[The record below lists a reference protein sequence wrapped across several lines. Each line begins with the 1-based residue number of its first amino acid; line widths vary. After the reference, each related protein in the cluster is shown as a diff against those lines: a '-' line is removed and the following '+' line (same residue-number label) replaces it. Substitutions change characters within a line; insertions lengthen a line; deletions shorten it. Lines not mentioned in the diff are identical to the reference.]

1 MDSTDL
7 FSKVQQAPPDPILG
21 TAEAY
26 KKDSSPDKVNLGVG
40 AYRTDEGV
48 PYVFKSVKEAERRIL
63 SDPSINKE
71 YLPMRGLDS
80 FNTLSRELLLTKSSP
95 AVQQSRVASIQT
107 ISGTGSLRLGA
118 EFLKSFFVTPAVYVS
133 NPTWGNHISIFKKA
147 GHEVREYPYWDGQ
160 TKGFNFQG
168 MLNCLA
174 QAPEYSVI
182 LLHVCAHNPTGV
194 DPTREQWQG
203 IANVMMERKLVPYFD
218 SAYQGFASGDLD
230 NDAYSVRYFVERGFQ
245 CLISQ
250 SYAKNMGLYGER
262 IGSLHVVCHNK
273 ETSGKVLSQ
282 LEILAR
288 IMYSNPPMHG
298 AYIAATILADQALT
312 TSWKAELAEVS
323 RRIIQMRH
331 KLVEE
336 LTKLKVPGDWS
347 HVTSQI
353 GMFSY
358 TGLSTAQCENLINKW
373 HCYLLKNGRI
383 SMSGIN
389 TKNVNYLARAIKDSV
404 DPQAKL

>member
-1 MDSTDL
+1 MEDL
-7 FSKVQQAPPDPILG
+7 FSQVQQAPPDPILG
-21 TAEAY
+21 TAEAF
-26 KKDSSPDKVNLGVG
+26 KKDTSRDKVNLGVG
-40 AYRTDEGV
+40 AYRTDEGL
-48 PYVFKSVKEAERRIL
+48 PYIFKSVRLAEERIY
-63 SDPSINKE
+63 SDSSINKE
-71 YLPMRGLDS
+71 YLPMRGLDT
-80 FNTLSRELLLTKSSP
+80 FNTLSRELLLTKTSS
-95 AVQQSRVASIQT
+95 AVQQGRVASIQT

-118 EFLKSFFVTPAVYVS
+118 EFLKSFFTTPAVYVS

-147 GHEVREYPYWDGQ
+147 GHEVREYPYWDPK
-160 TKGFNFQG
+160 TRGFNFEG
-168 MLNCLA
+168 MMESLA
-174 QAPEYSVI
+174 QAPQFSVV

-194 DPTREQWQG
+194 DPTREQWHH
-203 IANVMMERKLVPYFD
+203 IAEVMMQKKLIPYFD

-230 NDAYSVRYFVERGFQ
+230 YDAYSVRYFVEKGFQ

-262 IGSLHVVCHNK
+262 IGSLHIVCHNK
-273 ETSGKVLSQ
+273 ETSFKVLSQ

-298 AYIAATILADQALT
+298 AYIASTILSDESLKS
-312 TSWKAELAEVS
+312 SWKSELSEVS
-323 RRIIQMRH
+323 KRIIQMRH
-331 KLVEE
+331 RLVEE

-358 TGLSTAQCENLINKW
+358 TGLSPSQCENMINKW
-373 HCYLLKNGRI
+373 HCYMLKNGRI

-389 TKNVNYLARAIKDSV
+389 TKNVTYLARAIKDSV